1 MKFIGDKQDALN
13 NPPPNIFD
21 HIDKYPILIVCDLQ
35 GQRFEGEEVSL
46 EYDGDKTQLWF
57 LKIRLTSGEEKI
69 FTQHEISAIRHY

>member
-1 MKFIGDKQDALN
+1 MKYIGDKQNAMN

-21 HIDKYPILIVCDLQ
+21 HIDKYPILIVYDLQ
-35 GQRFEGEEVSL
+35 GQRFEGEKVSL

-57 LKIRLTSGEEKI
+57 LKIRLPSGEEKI